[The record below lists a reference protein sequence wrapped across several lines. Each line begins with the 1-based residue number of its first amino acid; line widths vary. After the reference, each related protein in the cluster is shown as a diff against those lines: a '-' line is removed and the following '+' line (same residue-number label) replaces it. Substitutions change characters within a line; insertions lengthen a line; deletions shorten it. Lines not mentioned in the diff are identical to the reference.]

1 VSRIDDLAEQYERHI
16 SAPWQHNLAGA
27 QRIIFVV
34 YPKEDERRLRAKMA
48 EFEQRTKSAGN
59 GGHGWRKVDL
69 TDFFARWMAADEYR
83 EEYFKHPE
91 DLALKLDS
99 EFANECAS
107 RLVEELSAEDMTHND
122 VLALHGVAALYG
134 FTRLHFV
141 LQKIETHIR
150 GRLVVFFP
158 GTFDQN
164 AYRLLDARDGWNYLA
179 TPITGLASK

>member
-16 SAPWQHNLAGA
+16 TTPWQRNLAGA
-27 QRIIFVV
+27 QRIVFVV
-34 YPKEDERRLRAKMA
+34 YPKEDERRLLVKLK
-48 EFEQRTKSAGN
+48 EFEHRTKTA
-59 GGHGWRKVDL
+59 GHGWREVDFTNL
-69 TDFFARWMAADEYR
+69 FAQWMAEEEYR

-91 DLALKLDS
+91 DLTLKFDS
-99 EFANECAS
+99 EFADQCAD
-107 RLVEELSAEDMTHND
+107 RLREALQADDVND
-122 VLALHGVAALYG
+122 DTVLAVHGVGGLYG

-141 LQKIETHIR
+141 LQKIESHIR

-158 GTFDQN
+158 GSYDQN